1 MPFEKITFDG
11 QYAAD
16 NKDTVFIMPT
26 HPLVKQALKC
36 FEDDPIRCSLKVKN
50 SNIPAGKYPFLI
62 FEWLYK
68 GVKPDN
74 KLQVITLDN
83 IPNNV
88 LLEAIY
94 SAETKSLN
102 VDEINQAPL
111 EDIHYQIWD
120 LAKKDYLAL
129 AEQII
134 GYKKESLII
143 SQTARTRAIKERLRK
158 EKDARIIRM
167 KESQLATQEM
177 NFNSKMEE
185 LSKMVLQSD
194 IVTKKLVIGILE
206 VEN

>member
-1 MPFEKITFDG
+1 M
-11 QYAAD
+11 
-16 NKDTVFIMPT
+16 
-26 HPLVKQALKC
+26 
-36 FEDDPIRCSLKVKN
+36 
-50 SNIPAGKYPFLI
+50 
-62 FEWLYK
+62 
-68 GVKPDN
+68 
-74 KLQVITLDN
+74 
-83 IPNNV
+83 
-88 LLEAIY
+88 
-94 SAETKSLN
+94 N